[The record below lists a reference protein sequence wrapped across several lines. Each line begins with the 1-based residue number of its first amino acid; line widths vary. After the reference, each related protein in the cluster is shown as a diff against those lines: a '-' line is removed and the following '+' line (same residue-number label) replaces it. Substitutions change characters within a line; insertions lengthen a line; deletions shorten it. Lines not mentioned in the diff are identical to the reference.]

1 MAKWRL
7 GGGGTMRRRTHV
19 EYFEYKCRK
28 NDKSS
33 RKTLIYLP
41 RSCCIL
47 CMISLG
53 MRSATRG
60 LVATSCQ
67 WLKRRFVDDWVH
79 AEGRDSR

>member
-1 MAKWRL
+1 
-7 GGGGTMRRRTHV
+7 MRRRTHV

-53 MRSATRG
+53 KRSATRG

-79 AEGRDSR
+79 AEGRDSRR